1 MVGASF
7 DTVEANRKFAQK
19 YGFEFPLLSDT
30 ERSLGLAYGA
40 ADDKGA
46 GAARRIAY
54 VIGPDGKIRHAFAK
68 VTPKTFPDDV
78 LGVL

>member
-7 DTVEANRKFAQK
+7 DGVEANRKFAEK
-19 YGFEFPLLSDT
+19 YGFDFPLLCDT
-30 ERSLGLAYGA
+30 ERSLGVAYGA
-40 ADDKGA
+40 ADDAKA

-54 VIGPDGKIRHAFAK
+54 VIGPDGKIRHAFPK